1 MSDAEYAEGLTLQE
15 TIMSSLTTLQA
26 FASEKSSREIGESSE
41 KVSRQIE
48 KNSRG
53 IGESSEKNSR
63 EIRETSEKNSGEIGD
78 SSQHICE
85 ICAESK
91 NNDEMFPVEN
101 CSHKFC
107 TQCISRHISIEIQ
120 KGHIVN
126 HENKLP
132 CPGLDCKGLLDID
145 TCRKIVPR
153 DVLSTWDE
161 IICESMILPWQKF
174 YCPYKS
180 CSVLLVK
187 DSDEEVIGEA
197 ECPLCRRLFC
207 VECKVPWHSGIG
219 CEEFS
224 TMNENER
231 GSDDLMVHELAKRNG
246 WQRCPSCKFYV
257 EKNEGCLHMTCR
269 CGFEFCYACGETWSF
284 THGGC
289 Q

>member
-15 TIMSSLTTLQA
+15 AIMSSLTTLQA
-26 FASEKSSREIGESSE
+26 FASEKSSREIGELSE
-41 KVSRQIE
+41 KVSRQIGVPSD
-48 KNSRG
+48 KASRN
-53 IGESSEKNSR
+53 IGESSEEKCCS
-63 EIRETSEKNSGEIGD
+63 EIGEPSEKVSG
-78 SSQHICE
+78 CE

-91 NNDEMFPVEN
+91 TNDEMFPAEN
-101 CSHKFC
+101 CSHKYC
-107 TQCISRHISIEIQ
+107 TQCISRHMSIKVQ
-120 KGHIVN
+120 KGNIVD
-126 HENKLP
+126 HENNFP
-132 CPGLDCKGLLDID
+132 CPGLDCKGVLDID

-161 IICESMILPWQKF
+161 IICKSMILPWQRF

-224 TMNENER
+224 RMNENER
-231 GSDDLMVHELAKRNG
+231 GRDDLMVHELAKRNG
-246 WQRCPSCKFYV
+246 WQRCPSCKFFV
-257 EKNEGCLHMTCR
+257 EKNEGCLHMTCW
-269 CGFEFCYACGETWSF
+269 CGFQFCYACGETWSS